1 MKIETG
7 ILNTPLKV
15 VIDGPEGLGKT
26 TLASKFPN
34 PLFLDTEGS
43 TVRLNVRR
51 IKITSWED
59 LLEAIKYVK
68 TNPTLCKTLV
78 IDTADWAEI
87 LAIRYVCNKNRK
99 TSLED
104 FGYGKGYTFVAD
116 EFVDLL
122 KRLNELRDLGI
133 HIVLVAHAKPR
144 KYELP
149 EEQGQFD
156 RWEMKLSKQTAP
168 LIKEWCDMLL
178 FCNYKTYVITSSDNS
193 TKKATGGK
201 RVMYTTHNPCWDAKN
216 RFGLKEEL
224 DLDFKEISHLFKE
237 ESAPVVEAPK
247 EEAVETPVSNEP
259 VPEAPKERATVTRIK
274 QMITEANITDLDLRK
289 VVASRGHYKEE
300 ATIEEYSDDFIT
312 RWIIP
317 NWKKIIEMITKNKEA
332 K

>member
-7 ILNTPLKV
+7 ILKTPLKV

-43 TVRLNVRR
+43 TTRLNVRR
-51 IKITSWED
+51 IKIPNWED
-59 LLEAIKYVK
+59 LLDAVKYVK
-68 TNPTLCKTLV
+68 DNPSLCKTLV
-78 IDTADWAEI
+78 IDTVDWAEL

-116 EFVDLL
+116 EFVELL
-122 KRLNELRDLGI
+122 KRLNEIRELGI

-156 RWEMKLSKQTAP
+156 RWEMKLSKQVAP

-178 FCNYKTYVITSSDNS
+178 FCNYKTYVIQSSDS
-193 TKKATGGK
+193 TTKKATGGK

-224 DLDFKEISHLFKE
+224 DLDFKEIAHLFTE
-237 ESAPVVEAPK
+237 ESAPI
-247 EEAVETPVSNEP
+247 EEPNETPVSED

-274 QMITEANITDLDLRK
+274 QMISEANITEADLKK
-289 VVASRGHYKEE
+289 VVASRGHYKED
-300 ATIEEYSDDFIT
+300 AAIEDYSDDFIT

-317 NWKKIIEMITKNKEA
+317 NWKKILEVITKNKEA